1 MNSSQALTE
10 SPSEGLSGARRVQAF
25 AFGGLL
31 LVLMN
36 FSGPAAG
43 MIDIP
48 VTFFLKNRMHL
59 ASHELAVFKLWIGLP
74 LMLGFVF
81 GFIRDRWSPFG
92 GGDRAH
98 LLMFGGLT
106 ALIYGSMALMNPTYS
121 VFLGGLF
128 VATMAFRMVSSAVYG
143 ITNTLAQRHAVSG
156 QMSGV
161 INVGG
166 ALPDLISFIGGG
178 MLSQTLEGQGAVAAA
193 HILFFCAGGLM
204 LAIALLGVIGPKWVF
219 EEARHDA
226 PDAHF
231 LDDLKRIARHWPIYP
246 AMLIQM
252 LWQFAPAT
260 GTVLQYHIV
269 DHLHATDAQW
279 GAWQGIF
286 YGSFLPVYIVYGW
299 LSQRVALRP
308 LLWVGFVIAVFQMA
322 PLLLVHDA
330 VGALIAAGVDAYGV
344 DPSDLVLE
352 SALAGGLDVRAEGI
366 LDHLGVVAPEALGG
380 VVLTG
385 SVQWLRPVERE
396 RLIDL
401 VATRVAVDGVVVL
414 HSMTPEGWAGTVTP
428 VVRDLAPGR
437 PLNAQTWEHLLAS
450 RGFVVVSAVQGG
462 TDRHLDRVA
471 AGSPESGAVNAAI
484 DTINELLL
492 GPTEYLV
499 VATRKR

>member
-1 MNSSQALTE
+1 
-10 SPSEGLSGARRVQAF
+10 
-25 AFGGLL
+25 
-31 LVLMN
+31 
-36 FSGPAAG
+36 
-43 MIDIP
+43 
-48 VTFFLKNRMHL
+48 
-59 ASHELAVFKLWIGLP
+59 
-74 LMLGFVF
+74 
-81 GFIRDRWSPFG
+81 
-92 GGDRAH
+92 
-98 LLMFGGLT
+98 MFGGLT

-330 VGALIAAGVDAYGV
+330 VGALMAAVPMGILGSLAQAALV
-344 DPSDLVLE
+344 DLVIR
-352 SALAGGLDVRAEGI
+352 SAPRGCQGMTMMLFYAFYYFSVRAGD
-366 LDHLGVVAPEALGG
+366 LLGTWIYDKHGG
-380 VVLTG
+380 FIPT
-385 SVQWLRPVERE
+385 
-396 RLIDL
+396 
-401 VATRVAVDGVVVL
+401 VVVTIIVYAL
-414 HSMTPEGWAGTVTP
+414 ILP
-428 VVRDLAPGR
+428 VI
-437 PLNAQTWEHLLAS
+437 LLVP
-450 RGFVVVSAVQGG
+450 RRLTDTKDGEKIAV
-462 TDRHLDRVA
+462 A
-471 AGSPESGAVNAAI
+471 
-484 DTINELLL
+484 
-492 GPTEYLV
+492 
-499 VATRKR
+499 

>member
-1 MNSSQALTE
+1 MSFSQTLPR

-36 FSGPAAG
+36 FSSPAAG

-59 ASHELAVFKLWIGLP
+59 ASHELAIFKLWIGLP

-121 VFLGGLF
+121 LFLGGLF

-161 INVGG
+161 INMGA
-166 ALPDLISFIGGG
+166 ALPDLISFVGGG

-231 LDDLKRIARHWPIYP
+231 LDDLKRITRHWPIYP

-269 DHLHATDAQW
+269 DHLHASDAQW

-299 LSQRVALRP
+299 LSQKVALRP
-308 LLWVGFVIAVFQMA
+308 LLWAGFVIAVFQMA

-330 VGALIAAGVDAYGV
+330 VGALIAAVPMGILGSLAQGALV
-344 DPSDLVLE
+344 DLVIR
-352 SALAGGLDVRAEGI
+352 SAPRGCQGTMMMLFYAFYYFSVRAGDLLGTWIYDKHGGFIPTVMVTIIVYALI
-366 LDHLGVVAPEALGG
+366 LPVILLVPKR
-380 VVLTG
+380 LT
-385 SVQWLRPVERE
+385 L
-396 RLIDL
+396 
-401 VATRVAVDGVVVL
+401 TKDG
-414 HSMTPEGWAGTVTP
+414 E
-428 VVRDLAPGR
+428 
-437 PLNAQTWEHLLAS
+437 QI
-450 RGFVVVSAVQGG
+450 
-462 TDRHLDRVA
+462 A
-471 AGSPESGAVNAAI
+471 AG
-484 DTINELLL
+484 
-492 GPTEYLV
+492 
-499 VATRKR
+499 

>member
-1 MNSSQALTE
+1 MISSQALTE

-299 LSQRVALRP
+299 LSQKVALRP

-330 VGALIAAGVDAYGV
+330 VGALMAAVPMGILGSLAQAALV
-344 DPSDLVLE
+344 DLVIR
-352 SALAGGLDVRAEGI
+352 SAPRGCQGMTMMLFYAFYYFSVRAGD
-366 LDHLGVVAPEALGG
+366 LLGTWIYDKHGG
-380 VVLTG
+380 FIPT
-385 SVQWLRPVERE
+385 
-396 RLIDL
+396 
-401 VATRVAVDGVVVL
+401 VVVTIIVYAL
-414 HSMTPEGWAGTVTP
+414 ILP
-428 VVRDLAPGR
+428 VI
-437 PLNAQTWEHLLAS
+437 LLVP
-450 RGFVVVSAVQGG
+450 RRLTNTKDGEKIAV
-462 TDRHLDRVA
+462 A
-471 AGSPESGAVNAAI
+471 
-484 DTINELLL
+484 
-492 GPTEYLV
+492 
-499 VATRKR
+499 

>member
-1 MNSSQALTE
+1 M
-10 SPSEGLSGARRVQAF
+10 QAF

-36 FSGPAAG
+36 FSSPAAG

-59 ASHELAVFKLWIGLP
+59 ASHELAIFKLWIGLP

-121 VFLGGLF
+121 LFLGGLF

-161 INVGG
+161 INMGA
-166 ALPDLISFIGGG
+166 ALPDLISFVGGG

-231 LDDLKRIARHWPIYP
+231 LDDLKRITRHWPIYP

-269 DHLHATDAQW
+269 DHLHASDAQW

-299 LSQRVALRP
+299 LSQKVALRP
-308 LLWVGFVIAVFQMA
+308 LLWAGFVIAVFQMA

-330 VGALIAAGVDAYGV
+330 VGALIAAVPMGILGSLAQGALV
-344 DPSDLVLE
+344 DLVIR
-352 SALAGGLDVRAEGI
+352 SAPRGCQGTMMMLFYAFYYFSVRAGDLLGTWIYDKHGGFIPTVMVTIIVYALI
-366 LDHLGVVAPEALGG
+366 LPVILLVPKR
-380 VVLTG
+380 LT
-385 SVQWLRPVERE
+385 L
-396 RLIDL
+396 
-401 VATRVAVDGVVVL
+401 TKDG
-414 HSMTPEGWAGTVTP
+414 E
-428 VVRDLAPGR
+428 
-437 PLNAQTWEHLLAS
+437 QI
-450 RGFVVVSAVQGG
+450 
-462 TDRHLDRVA
+462 A
-471 AGSPESGAVNAAI
+471 AG
-484 DTINELLL
+484 
-492 GPTEYLV
+492 
-499 VATRKR
+499 